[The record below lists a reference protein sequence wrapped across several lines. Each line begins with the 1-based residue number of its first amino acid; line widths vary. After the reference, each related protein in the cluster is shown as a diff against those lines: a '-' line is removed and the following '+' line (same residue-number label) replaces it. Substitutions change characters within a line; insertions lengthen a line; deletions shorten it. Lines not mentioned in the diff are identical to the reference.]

1 MSSMGSTLG
10 PILFCSSICTIALL
24 RTFSSKQFVRTIS
37 MKKSNVEYWIEQDSK
52 HNYLEEVNGSKAME
66 WVKQRNA
73 HALDALGDPTNTK
86 LYNKILD
93 ILDSK
98 DKIPHVSK
106 IGDYYYN
113 FWQDSNNQRGV
124 FRRTTLLSYKSD
136 QIKWEIVIDIDEL
149 GNREGESW
157 VYKGFT
163 LYRPDDLSVPP
174 TKILLYLSRGGS
186 DATVIRE
193 FDLSTFKFVSEKEGG
208 FVLSEAKSR
217 VAWKTADILLV
228 GTDFKDNNSMTDS
241 GYPRVIK
248 EWVRGTPLTSANLIF
263 EGDKSDVSVSSF
275 ILKHRQYQV
284 EIRQRAIT
292 FYTSKTYVL
301 LPEANSAWIEL
312 QVPEDAQISQFYD
325 QMLVKLRKAWK
336 LGTKVFNAGSLISVG
351 WKDFIDNGQ
360 NASFEILFQQQDR
373 VSLDDFEVTYNY
385 VIVHSLENVKSRLT
399 FWKYE
404 NNCWKFKGSEPNAII
419 RGLSFSAVDKNEND
433 HYWITSYSFLDPS
446 TLYLAHANEGGPES
460 VVKAKPL
467 KKMPMFFKSD
477 DLISTQCM
485 AVSEDR
491 TEIPYFI
498 IHKKNIELN
507 GNTPTLLYGYGG
519 FEIPMLPGYL
529 TDIGVGWLEKGY
541 AYAVANIRGGGE
553 FGPEWHQ
560 AALKQNRKL
569 AYDDFIAVA
578 VDLID
583 KKITSPER
591 LAIRGGSNGG
601 LLMGNMMV
609 RRPDLFGAICCAV
622 PLLDMRRY
630 NKLLAGASWVAEYGD
645 PDTDDWSFLQHY
657 SPYHNIDYRN
667 GAKTYPALLM
677 TTSTKDDRVHP
688 YHARC
693 FVKRLCE
700 LKENSKDSPDNVFY
714 FENIEGGHGGAA
726 DMKQQAFMKALTLK
740 FLCNTVGKQEDTVE
754 K

>member
-1 MSSMGSTLG
+1 MQSKMTSLGSALA
-10 PILFCSSICTIALL
+10 PILFCSSICTMALL
-24 RTFSSKQFVRTIS
+24 RSFSTKQS
-37 MKKSNVEYWIEQDSK
+37 HVEYWLKQDGR
-52 HNYLEEVNGSKAME
+52 HQYLEEVNGSHAME
-66 WVKQRNA
+66 WVKQRNT
-73 HALDALGDPTNTK
+73 HALNALGDPTNTL
-86 LYNKILD
+86 LYNKILE

-98 DKIPHVSK
+98 DKIPHVTK

-113 FWQDSNNQRGV
+113 FWQDSINQRGV
-124 FRRTTLLSYKSD
+124 FRRTTLLSYKSTD
-136 QIKWEIVIDIDEL
+136 VKWEIVIDIDDL
-149 GNREGESW
+149 GKLESESW

-163 LYRPDDLSVPP
+163 LYRPDDPSIPP

-193 FDLSTFKFVSEKEGG
+193 FDLSTFRFVSEKDEG
-208 FVLSEAKSR
+208 FVLPEAKSR
-217 VAWKTADILLV
+217 VSWKTADILLV

-248 EWVRGTPLTSANLIF
+248 EWVRGTPLSSAKLIF
-263 EGDKSDVSVSSF
+263 EGDKSDVSVSSY

-284 EIRQRAIT
+284 EIRQRATT
-292 FYTSKTYVL
+292 FYSYKTYAL
-301 LPEANSAWIEL
+301 LPESNVGWVEL
-312 QVPEDAQISQFYD
+312 KIPEDAEISQFYN

-336 LGTKVFNAGSLISVG
+336 LGTKEFKAGSLIAVG
-351 WKDFIDNGQ
+351 WKDFVDNGP
-360 NASFEILFQQQDR
+360 NASFAILFQQQDR

-385 VIVHSLENVKSRLT
+385 IIIHSLENVKSRLT

-404 NNCWKFKGSEPNAII
+404 NNCWELKGSEPDANI

-433 HYWITSYSFLDPS
+433 HYWMTSYSFLDPS
-446 TLYLAHANEGGPES
+446 TLYLAHANDGGPAS
-460 VVKAKPL
+460 VAKAKPL
-467 KKMPMFFKSD
+467 KKMPMFFNSD
-477 DLISTQCM
+477 DLISNQCE
-485 AVSEDR
+485 AISEDGTR
-491 TEIPYFI
+491 IPYFI
-498 IHKKNIELN
+498 VHKKNITLD

-529 TDIGVGWLEKGY
+529 TDIGIGWLEKGC

-578 VDLID
+578 EDLID
-583 KKITSPER
+583 KKITSPKR
-591 LAIRGGSNGG
+591 LALRGGSNGG

-622 PLLDMRRY
+622 PLLDMKRY
-630 NKLLAGASWVAEYGD
+630 HKLLAGASWIAEYGD
-645 PDTDDWSFLQHY
+645 PDTDDWSFLQRY
-657 SPYHNIDYRN
+657 SPYHNIDYKNAAR
-667 GAKTYPALLM
+667 TYPPLLM

-700 LKENSKDSPDNVFY
+700 LKEDSEDSPDNVFY

-726 DMKQQAFMKALTLK
+726 DLKQQAFMKALTLK
-740 FLCNTVGKQEDTVE
+740 FLCDTIGK
-754 K
+754 